1 MTTFWL
7 LATHKLFCPSIDRPL
22 GAMMPLVIW
31 LASFPVRVKTSITLF
46 CVSAR
51 SAYPNGREGWRV
63 AGEPLFKTLPKGNE
77 VTVPEEQP
85 AIRDIPKTMLLKR
98 AKIARVRVAC
108 ITDPPGRTHMLRRPD
123 IEMPNR
129 DTHA

>member
-31 LASFPVRVKTSITLF
+31 FASFPVRVKTSITLF

-51 SAYPNGREGWRV
+51 SAYPNGREDWRV
-63 AGEPLFKTLPKGNE
+63 AGKSLFATLPTGNE
-77 VTVPEEQP
+77 VTVSEEQP
-85 AIRDIPKTMLLKR
+85 AIRDTPKTMRLKR
-98 AKIARVRVAC
+98 AKITRVRVAC
-108 ITDPPGRTHMLRRPD
+108 IYRSPWPD
-123 IEMPNR
+123 AYAAP
-129 DTHA
+129 TGY